1 MMMRIQREQMRLV
14 EKAINAAE
22 AGIHFAGL
30 PINKDGQIPYMR
42 MV

>member
-1 MMMRIQREQMRLV
+1 MMMKIQREQMRLV

-30 PINKDGQIPYMR
+30 PINGQYSYMR